1 MTNIITLKDKE
12 NRTITL
18 AGDLCSTDGDST
30 IILPVNDDT
39 PIVINGVDT
48 VLCETVDEDD
58 ERLDDAMQLTAEIS
72 YRQKCMTAAKLD
84 VAYAYATFR

>member
-18 AGDLCSTDGDST
+18 AGDLCNTDSDSA
-30 IILPVNDDT
+30 IVLPVDDNT

-48 VLCETVDEDD
+48 VSCETVDDD
-58 ERLDDAMQLTAEIS
+58 DLRLDDAMQLTAEIS